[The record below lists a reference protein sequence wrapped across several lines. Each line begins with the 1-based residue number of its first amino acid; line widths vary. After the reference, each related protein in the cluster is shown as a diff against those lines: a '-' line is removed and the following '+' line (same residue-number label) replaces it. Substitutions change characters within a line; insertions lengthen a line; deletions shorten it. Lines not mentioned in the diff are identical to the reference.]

1 MLIGSPSQNINP
13 FVYVLID
20 GEGYNVSLLPDSA
33 LRCMYS
39 NRWSQIHEGFLKNG
53 KTGGEGLASHLRE
66 EVLSLLQSNMD
77 ARNWKIMVS
86 FYIDV
91 GTVFARCVSADVKIT
106 EDCLREF
113 VCGFN
118 QAQPL
123 FDLVDVGR
131 GRKQT
136 VLKIQGTKI
145 HLHGSEGSPTDTC
158 FQSCQAYFNFTWEM
172 SIVSR

>member
-1 MLIGSPSQNINP
+1 MLIESPSQNTNP

-20 GEGYNVSLLPDSA
+20 GEGYNVSLLPDPCST
-33 LRCMYS
+33 CMYP
-39 NRWSQIHEGFLKNG
+39 NRWSQIHEVFLKTG
-53 KTGGEGLASHLRE
+53 KAGGEGLASHLRE
-66 EVLSLLQSNMD
+66 EVLSLLQCNMD
-77 ARNWKIMVS
+77 ARNWKIVVG

-91 GTVFARCVSADVKIT
+91 STVFARCVSADVEIT
-106 EDCLREF
+106 EACLREF

-131 GRKQT
+131 GREQT
-136 VLKIQGTKI
+136 ILKIQGTKF
-145 HLHGSEGSPTDTC
+145 HLHESEDSATNTC
-158 FQSCQAYFNFTWEM
+158 FQSCQAYFNFTWKM